1 MGGLLPD
8 SHAFLRLVRDTGL
21 QIITKRVPGPG
32 TFTRYQDGAHSTL
45 DLLLANPK
53 LFVLTTSYKVDSD
66 CQYNVISD
74 HRLVMAHTTL
84 HVLTPTWTSHVHS
97 GLGTP
102 SWVLPSHS
110 VLIGRPTSTT
120 TYRWQWRLK

>member
-1 MGGLLPD
+1 MKGGDFNCPGLYWSANKQEWVASSPD

-21 QIITKRVPGPG
+21 KIINKRVPG
-32 TFTRYQDGAHSTL
+32 TFTRYQDGARSTL

-66 CQYNVISD
+66 CQYNVSSD

-84 HVLTPTWTSHVHS
+84 QVLTPPGVNTGPGGEH
-97 GLGTP
+97 P
-102 SWVLPSHS
+102 PN
-110 VLIGRPTSTT
+110 
-120 TYRWQWRLK
+120 